1 MTTQAILRTAI
12 RRTAASTSRAAC
24 GTTGGSASAA
34 SAVGLL
40 SRTARSALLGSG
52 TPGSADAAAV
62 AVASGARGVPRRFKS
77 TAAAA
82 IDDYDEDSAAAAP
95 PPLHS
100 NETFLNGTGSLYA
113 EQMYDAW
120 LADPASV
127 HETWRSYFENL
138 EQGVPY
144 DESDYSSPSVVPCT
158 GVAAASASSLAG
170 AGGGKSDSLGV
181 SHLIRAYQVSGH
193 MAGNLDPLGLHTKES
208 FPFRPSNSRDA
219 SHLPEGYPEELTP
232 AYHGFDGPGDLDRKL
247 NFRGTSSGGN
257 KGFLE
262 ELAGMPGK
270 VTLRSIVD
278 MLRKTY
284 CGTLAVE
291 YMHIGDQN
299 KCNWIRERVEQ
310 PRWLSYDKEKKL
322 HIFERLCFADT
333 FENFLSNKFNTTKR
347 FGLDGG
353 EAIIPALKDG
363 IDRASELGAHSFI
376 IGMPHRGRLNILANV
391 MRKPMPLIFSE
402 FQGTHYDIDAHTKA
416 EGGKWGISGDV
427 KYHLGSSMDR
437 TYPDG
442 RQIHLS
448 LVANPSHLEC
458 VDPVVAGKTRAKQY
472 YCGDRDVDR
481 QNCVP
486 ILLHG
491 DAAFAGQGVVYETM
505 QFAGVPDF
513 NVGGT
518 IHVIV
523 NNQIGFTTNPIH
535 SRSTPYCSDLGKAFN
550 VPIFHCN
557 GDDPLAVST
566 ALETAVEY
574 RHEWGTDVI
583 IDMICYRRN
592 GHNELDQPLFTQP
605 KLYKKIQKHRTTLD
619 IYEKR
624 LIEDGT
630 ATNEEL
636 QEIRDF
642 TLQNYEYE
650 FEQSKTYQAKPEDWL
665 SSRWTGFKSPSQMSR
680 IRPTGVDTETLKMI
694 GMKAGS
700 VPEGFKLHRQMQKI
714 FKARSE
720 MAEQGTG
727 IDWGTAEA
735 MAFGSLLIEGNHV
748 RITGQDVQRGTFSH
762 RHAVVKDQETEEE
775 YTPLNSLAQNL
786 DMSAPKEELVRP
798 DTQAGFIARN
808 SILSEFAV
816 LGFEHGYSLENPN
829 CLVLWEAQFGDFV
842 NGAQIMIDQFIVA
855 GEDKWLRQS
864 GLVMLLPHGFDGQGA
879 EHSSCRVERFLQQ
892 VDEDP
897 HHIPN
902 LDRDERMQVQ
912 QCNMQIVNCS
922 TPANYFHCLRR
933 QIHRD
938 FRKPLVVVSPKNLLR
953 HKRCISSLEDMGPGK
968 MFQRVINES
977 DRDVWDNP
985 EHVKT
990 LVFCSGQIYYEL
1002 LAEREKQG
1010 RTDVALVRIEQI
1022 APFPF
1027 DRIASNV
1034 KWYPNAE
1041 VIFAQQEPKN
1051 MGPYS
1056 YCLPRI
1062 MTATREINGDEKR
1075 PRYVGRAVSAAPATG
1090 MGKVHQLE
1098 YQIILDGV
1106 FGKPKSLGVDS

>member
-1 MTTQAILRTAI
+1 M
-12 RRTAASTSRAAC
+12 SD
-24 GTTGGSASAA
+24 A
-34 SAVGLL
+34 SAVPPREGHPPGLYMLFFAEMWERFCFYGMRALLTLYMVSEVFSYDDAQATAVYGSYNALIYLTPIAGGILADRLLGYRWAILLGGLL
-40 SRTARSALLGSG
+40 M
-52 TPGSADAAAV
+52 AV
-62 AVASGARGVPRRFKS
+62 GQFTLVGQQEFFF
-77 TAAAA
+77 
-82 IDDYDEDSAAAAP
+82 Y
-95 PPLHS
+95 
-100 NETFLNGTGSLYA
+100 
-113 EQMYDAW
+113 
-120 LADPASV
+120 
-127 HETWRSYFENL
+127 
-138 EQGVPY
+138 
-144 DESDYSSPSVVPCT
+144 
-158 GVAAASASSLAG
+158 
-170 AGGGKSDSLGV
+170 
-181 SHLIRAYQVSGH
+181 
-193 MAGNLDPLGLHTKES
+193 
-208 FPFRPSNSRDA
+208 
-219 SHLPEGYPEELTP
+219 
-232 AYHGFDGPGDLDRKL
+232 
-247 NFRGTSSGGN
+247 
-257 KGFLE
+257 
-262 ELAGMPGK
+262 AGMAFMVVGNGMFKPNIS
-270 VTLRSIVD
+270 TLV
-278 MLRKTY
+278 
-284 CGTLAVE
+284 
-291 YMHIGDQN
+291 
-299 KCNWIRERVEQ
+299 
-310 PRWLSYDKEKKL
+310 
-322 HIFERLCFADT
+322 
-333 FENFLSNKFNTTKR
+333 
-347 FGLDGG
+347 
-353 EAIIPALKDG
+353 
-363 IDRASELGAHSFI
+363 
-376 IGMPHRGRLNILANV
+376 GRL
-391 MRKPMPLIFSE
+391 
-402 FQGTHYDIDAHTKA
+402 
-416 EGGKWGISGDV
+416 
-427 KYHLGSSMDR
+427 
-437 TYPDG
+437 YPDG
-442 RQIHLS
+442 
-448 LVANPSHLEC
+448 
-458 VDPVVAGKTRAKQY
+458 DPR
-472 YCGDRDVDR
+472 RD
-481 QNCVP
+481 
-486 ILLHG
+486 
-491 DAAFAGQGVVYETM
+491 A
-505 QFAGVPDF
+505 
-513 NVGGT
+513 
-518 IHVIV
+518 
-523 NNQIGFTTNPIH
+523 GFTIFYADEGLDTGDIVLQ
-535 SRSTPYCSDLGKAFN
+535 RSVEIQATDTISSLYRDWLFPEGVSGIADAVKA
-550 VPIFHCN
+550 
-557 GDDPLAVST
+557 
-566 ALETAVEY
+566 
-574 RHEWGTDVI
+574 
-583 IDMICYRRN
+583 
-592 GHNELDQPLFTQP
+592 
-605 KLYKKIQKHRTTLD
+605 
-619 IYEKR
+619 
-624 LIEDGT
+624 IEDGT

-636 QEIRDF
+636 KEIRDF

-650 FEQSKTYQAKPEDWL
+650 FEQSKTYQAKPDDWL
-665 SSRWTGFKSPSQMSR
+665 SSRWSGFKSPSQMSR

-720 MAEQGTG
+720 MAKKGTG

-762 RHAVVKDQETEEE
+762 RHAVVKDQDTEEE

-864 GLVMLLPHGFDGQGA
+864 GLVMLLPHGYDGQGA

-902 LDRDERMQVQ
+902 LGRDERMQVQ

-968 MFQRVINES
+968 MFQRVINET

-1098 YQIILDGV
+1098 YQNILDGV
-1106 FGKPKSLGVDS
+1106 FGKSKSLGVDSQDI